1 MTSFISSLETINVI
15 LRKFKSGRRPDP
27 NFFFFLVPASV
38 ADVVVVKPNGIRF
51 NAFS

>member
-27 NFFFFLVPASV
+27 NFFFLVPASV